1 MTMRNMPT
9 RQNAKSTAMNRF
21 NTIMAQ
27 RNTKNMAN
35 AQAQQVMGAQQRPKA
50 ASKQK
55 QTLPSLNPLQQRLQQ
70 RRKGMAKGG
79 MTKKKGK

>member
-1 MTMRNMPT
+1 MPT
-9 RQNAKSTAMNRF
+9 RQNAKNTALNRF
-21 NTIMAQ
+21 NAIMAQ

-70 RRKGMAKGG
+70 RRMGMAKGG